1 MPISLVYRKDK
12 RQSQASNPLYVYGY
26 GSYGYSLPLGFSSN
40 RLSLLDRG
48 VVMAYAHIRGGGD
61 LGKPWHD
68 AGKMLVKRNTFTD
81 FIAAVEHLTPQATAI
96 PRASLS
102 KAVPRADC

>member
-1 MPISLVYRKDK
+1 MREPGK
-12 RQSQASNPLYVYGY
+12 NPLYVYGY

-81 FIAAVEHLTPQATAI
+81 FIACVEHLTARATAI
-96 PRASLS
+96 RSASPSRADPRAG
-102 KAVPRADC
+102 C